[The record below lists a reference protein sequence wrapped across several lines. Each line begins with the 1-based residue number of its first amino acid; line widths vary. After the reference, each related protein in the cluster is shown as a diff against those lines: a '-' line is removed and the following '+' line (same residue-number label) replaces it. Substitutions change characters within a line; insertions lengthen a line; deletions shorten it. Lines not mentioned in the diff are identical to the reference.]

1 MNRYWEE
8 VCKKGKAKGEEVKPS
23 LRGAERLPRA
33 RAVLRDMKRR
43 ELDWRIGCVV
53 YQIYVDRFAPCADFE
68 AKKSLYPEA
77 GEQ

>member
-1 MNRYWEE
+1 M
-8 VCKKGKAKGEEVKPS
+8 
-23 LRGAERLPRA
+23 PRA
-33 RAVLRDMKRR
+33 RAVLRDMHLAAMAARLLVTRKRR

-77 GEQ
+77 GEK